1 MKGGILSIKT
11 PIYSVTLYELLK
23 AYATINMQRSFQ
35 SINIPKL
42 PVYTT
47 SEGVKHLKSQINNLN
62 IWKNLF
68 ELLPGDLIKDK
79 SKKISFLTSLFA
91 ASLEL
96 CKEGVISIN
105 QSKAFEK
112 IFIKNKNE

>member
-79 SKKISFLTSLFA
+79 SKKISFLTSL
-91 ASLEL
+91 LQR
-96 CKEGVISIN
+96 V
-105 QSKAFEK
+105 
-112 IFIKNKNE
+112 

>member
-47 SEGVKHLKSQINNLN
+47 GEGVKHLKNQINNLN
-62 IWKNLF
+62 VWKNLF
-68 ELLPGDLIKDK
+68 ELLPGDFTKDK
-79 SKKISFLTSLFA
+79 NKKLSFLTSLFA

-105 QSKAFEK
+105 QNKAFEK
-112 IFIKNKNE
+112 IFIKNKNG

>member
-23 AYATINMQRSFQ
+23 AYSTINMQRSFQ

-47 SEGVKHLKSQINNLN
+47 GEGVKHLRNEINNLN
-62 IWKNLF
+62 VWKNLF
-68 ELLPGDLIKDK
+68 ELLPRDFTKDK
-79 SKKISFLTSLFA
+79 NKNISFLSSLFA

-96 CKEGVISIN
+96 CKSIISIN
-105 QSKAFEK
+105 QNKAFEK

>member
-47 SEGVKHLKSQINNLN
+47 R
-62 IWKNLF
+62 
-68 ELLPGDLIKDK
+68 
-79 SKKISFLTSLFA
+79 
-91 ASLEL
+91 
-96 CKEGVISIN
+96 
-105 QSKAFEK
+105 
-112 IFIKNKNE
+112 